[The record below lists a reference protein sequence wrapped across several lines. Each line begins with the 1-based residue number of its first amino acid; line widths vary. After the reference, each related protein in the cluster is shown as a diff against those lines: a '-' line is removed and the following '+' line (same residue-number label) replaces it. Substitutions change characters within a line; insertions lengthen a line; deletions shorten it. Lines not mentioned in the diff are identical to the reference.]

1 MFTAFIIIL
10 SVGEMPSHTHTAST
24 NTTGN
29 HHHGTVWTD
38 GAYSVW
44 GLYNSSTNHRG
55 MGAGND
61 NDNALPNTS
70 TDGNHSHTVTINN
83 AGSNTAHNNIQPYYS
98 CYMWHRTA

>member
-1 MFTAFIIIL
+1 MA
-10 SVGEMPSHTHTAST
+10 VGEMPSHTHTASI

-38 GAYSVW
+38 GNYSVW

-70 TDGNHSHTVTINN
+70 TDGNHSHTVTINVT
-83 AGSNTAHNNIQPYYS
+83 GSNTAHNNLQPYS
-98 CYMWHRTA
+98 VCYMWQRVE

>member
-1 MFTAFIIIL
+1 
-10 SVGEMPSHTHTAST
+10 MPSHTHTASI

-38 GAYSVW
+38 GNYSVW
-44 GLYNSSTNHRG
+44 GLYSSSTNHRG

-70 TDGNHSHTVTINN
+70 TDGNHSHTVTINVT
-83 AGSNTAHNNIQPYYS
+83 GSNTAHNNLQPYS
-98 CYMWHRTA
+98 VCYMWQRVE